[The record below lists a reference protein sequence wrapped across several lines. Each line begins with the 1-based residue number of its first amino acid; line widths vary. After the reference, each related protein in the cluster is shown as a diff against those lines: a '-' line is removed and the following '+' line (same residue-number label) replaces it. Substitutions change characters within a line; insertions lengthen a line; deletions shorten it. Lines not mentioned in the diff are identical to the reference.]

1 MPSIPGVIL
10 IEGRIKTLKEF
21 FKVDLLLMNVS
32 SLFTLTE
39 LTARLEIPEDALTAD
54 RAGRRLDPA
63 AATSVRVSDTTGQ
76 FIVRGDTK
84 GIHTV
89 TAHFGGKITGSFL
102 PEPVPFS
109 GSASTDLEVKGPPK
123 LDVKVTHPD
132 HVVAG
137 EPYDLVDH
145 HHEHRRYRS
154 TRSTPRWPSTSAAA
168 PNLIDEMT
176 GEEIDGPIVRTL
188 GDILRGETIVQTY
201 KVMPRLSGM
210 ITSCVGAADANIN
223 LSVDFVGGGSRLRDR
238 HCCRA
243 IA

>member
-39 LTARLEIPEDALTAD
+39 LTARLEIPEDALTPIAP
-54 RAGRRLDPA
+54 AGGSIPLQRHRPA
-63 AATSVRVSDTTGQ
+63 SDATGQ

-145 HHEHRRYRS
+145 HHQHRRCAR
-154 TRSTPRWPSTSAAA
+154 RALHVDGDRRRRRREPDRRDDRRRDRRPGRPHARRHPAAA
-168 PNLIDEMT
+168 RP
-176 GEEIDGPIVRTL
+176 
-188 GDILRGETIVQTY
+188 
-201 KVMPRLSGM
+201 S
-210 ITSCVGAADANIN
+210 
-223 LSVDFVGGGSRLRDR
+223 SRPTR
-238 HCCRA
+238 
-243 IA
+243 